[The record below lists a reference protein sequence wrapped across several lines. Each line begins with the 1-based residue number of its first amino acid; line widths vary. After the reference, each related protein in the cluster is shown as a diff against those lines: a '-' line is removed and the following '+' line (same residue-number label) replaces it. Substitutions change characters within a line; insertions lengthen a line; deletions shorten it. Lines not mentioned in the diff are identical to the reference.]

1 MIPYCKKQMIK
12 NGALRFSSIRF
23 LGEKE
28 VCGFAQKYLG
38 YFLEEEILLS
48 LNDSVNVCFRY
59 DESLQQGGYRLQIAD
74 NCEICYGDDE
84 GVRNALATL
93 IVLMQYK
100 DGAYILPCQDIEDYP
115 DCLHRGVMIDLA
127 RGLPNQERLKE
138 DLKRLSLAKC
148 NKVHFHLMDE
158 EGICYRS
165 EVLPFEEEIR
175 DTKIYSKQ
183 DLKNLVTYCK
193 DLGIQVIPEIE
204 FPAHANALTKIYPQL
219 KCQTSL
225 EEQSGWTVCMGNEAT
240 YVFFEKLIEEVCEI
254 FPSEYIH
261 IGGDEHAFNDVPAL
275 RRWYYWNDCKVCRE
289 RMEKENLANERELFY
304 YGVKRLHAIVKK
316 AGRKMILWN
325 DELDVS
331 KPIDIPKDV
340 TVQYWRI
347 ANENRGPRKN
357 CSYKKLLQQGFDVIC
372 SPFEYLYIE
381 LEKYAN
387 PEKIASFDYKAY
399 GNGEEYAQNVI
410 GCEVCAWEYGNPA
423 YSHYLYS
430 FTPSTVLLLA
440 KMWDRKDVVFNK
452 AYRETLTKLVIGV
465 NTPKNYNLFELF
477 GSIMPP
483 RIKGQITYATMENE
497 LMDKETLLKH
507 KQILSEIPYTYS
519 PLYLQGLKS
528 LCKGV

>member
-1 MIPYCKKQMIK
+1 MKSGSSVSGNETVDVVFIFEKNLKQGEYGLTIK
-12 NGALRFSSIRF
+12 N
-23 LGEKE
+23 
-28 VCGFAQKYLG
+28 
-38 YFLEEEILLS
+38 
-48 LNDSVNVCFRY
+48 
-59 DESLQQGGYRLQIAD
+59 
-74 NCEICYGDDE
+74 NCEIRYGDNE

-93 IVLMQYK
+93 IQLIEYK
-100 DGAYILPCQDIEDYP
+100 DGAYVVPCQTIDDYP

-127 RGLPNQERLKE
+127 RGLPNKNRLQE

-148 NKVHFHLMDE
+148 NRVHFHLMDG

-165 EVLPFEEEIR
+165 DIFPFDHEING
-175 DTKIYSKQ
+175 TNIYSKQ
-183 DLKNLVTYCK
+183 DLKDLVAYCK
-193 DLGIQVIPEIE
+193 ELGMEVIPEIE
-204 FPAHANALTKIYPQL
+204 FPAHANALTKNFPQF

-225 EEQSGWTVCMGNEAT
+225 HEQSGWTVCMGNEET
-240 YVFFEKLIEEVCEI
+240 YVFFEALIEEVCEI
-254 FPSEYIH
+254 FPFDYIH

-289 RMEKENLANERELFY
+289 RMEKELFY
-304 YGVKRLHAIVKK
+304 YGVKRLNAIVKK

-340 TVQYWRI
+340 TVQFWRI

-372 SPFEYLYIE
+372 SPFEYLYID
-381 LEKYAN
+381 LEEYAN
-387 PEKIASFDYKAY
+387 PEKTASFDYKAY

-440 KMWDRKDVVFNK
+440 KMWDRKDAVFNK
-452 AYRETLTKLVIGV
+452 EYREMLTKLVVGV
-465 NTPKNYNLFELF
+465 NTPKNYDLFELF

-483 RIKGQITYATMENE
+483 RINGQIAYATMDNE

-507 KQILSEIPYTYS
+507 KQTLSEISYTYS